1 LEKIRKVRTPG
12 NRISI
17 HKKRAKVGIK
27 LCANCKKPLHGIP
40 RLTPSELNKLSK
52 TKKGVNRV
60 FGGYLCSNCTK
71 EVLREKTYS
80 L

>member
-1 LEKIRKVRTPG
+1 MEKIGKVRTPG

-17 HKKRAKVGIK
+17 HKKRAKVGIR

-40 RLTPSELNKLSK
+40 NLKPSELNKLSK
-52 TKKGVNRV
+52 TKKSVNRV
-60 FGGYLCSNCTK
+60 YGGYLCSNCAK
-71 EVLREKTYS
+71 ELLKEKAFN